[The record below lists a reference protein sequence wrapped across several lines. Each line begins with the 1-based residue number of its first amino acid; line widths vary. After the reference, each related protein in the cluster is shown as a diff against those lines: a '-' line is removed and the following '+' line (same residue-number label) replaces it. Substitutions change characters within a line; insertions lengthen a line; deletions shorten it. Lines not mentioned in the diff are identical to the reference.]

1 VQRLLSLPQKILHEK
16 LLSKINNL
24 NKIYIVAGNHDRL
37 TSDKDEDVDGGAADL
52 IPIP

>member
-1 VQRLLSLPQKILHEK
+1 

-37 TSDKDEDVDGGAADL
+37 TSDKDEDVDGGAADEGRNENAQRQFPQL
-52 IPIP
+52 PFLSR